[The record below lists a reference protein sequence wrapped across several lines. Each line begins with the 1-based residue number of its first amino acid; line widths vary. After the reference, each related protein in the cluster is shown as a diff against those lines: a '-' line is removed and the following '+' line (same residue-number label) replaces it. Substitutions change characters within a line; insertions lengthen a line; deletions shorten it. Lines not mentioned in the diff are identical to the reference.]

1 MNHYI
6 RNDINNNNWLRVSNK
21 SMIYILQVEKR
32 MKVQV
37 KVAY

>member
-6 RNDINNNNWLRVSNK
+6 RYNINNNNLLRVSNK

-32 MKVQV
+32 MKV
-37 KVAY
+37 